1 MKKLVLA
8 LTAMAALTAPALAA
22 DMAPRYAKAPVAV
35 APAVSWTG
43 CWISGGGGYGISRTD
58 RYSRDGAAPFGTNVL
73 GATSGSDG
81 WLATAGV
88 GCDYQFSGRWVVGA
102 FVDGTYSDIKG
113 DHAWRVFGP
122 GETFVGE
129 NKMDWSWAV
138 GGRIGYLVNPSFLT
152 YFNAGYTQA
161 HTEAYNL
168 REIVAGFG
176 ATGLQVPGRTFDGFF
191 VGSGFEYQLD
201 FLPGLFVKTEG
212 RASWYDRG
220 DSSLTCQFAGTR
232 CAGAGVAP
240 FNLANGGNID
250 SRRLTVYTAK
260 TELVYRF
267 NWGGPVVAKY

>member
-43 CWISGGGGYGISRTD
+43 CWISGGGGYGISRTNRD
-58 RYSRDGAAPFGTNVL
+58 SRDVLAPNGINVL
-73 GATSGSDG
+73 NATSGSDG

-122 GETFVGE
+122 AETFVGE

-161 HTEAYNL
+161 HTDAYNL
-168 REIVAGFG
+168 QRIVAPFS
-176 ATGLQVPGRTFDGFF
+176 ASGLTVPGQTFDGFF
-191 VGSGFEYQLD
+191 IGSGFEYQLD

-212 RASWYDRG
+212 RAAWYDRK
-220 DSSLTCQFAGTR
+220 DSRLSCTAVVAGTA
-232 CAGAGVAP
+232 CTAAALGTDP
-240 FNLANGGNID
+240 HGNID
-250 SRRLTVYTAK
+250 SRKMVTYIAK